1 MNIDSAPIQKW
12 SETRIAYRM
21 NRKFNLYCPAE
32 KRDIALAPPPP
43 PYYDTDKQSVAVS
56 NKLKNSVKVAENK
69 EEKDI

>member
-1 MNIDSAPIQKW
+1 MNIDNAPIQKW

-32 KRDIALAPPPP
+32 KRDRALAPPPP
-43 PYYDTDKQSVAVS
+43 HYDTDKQSVAVS
-56 NKLKNSVKVAENK
+56 DNLKNSVKVAENK